1 MAVLVTDR
9 NVEERLKAE
18 REFSGAD
25 RYDEVWDGVYVM
37 PPMPNDEHQ
46 QLVMRMGSILQ
57 ELVGW
62 PGLGEV
68 RAGVN
73 VSDREDGWEH
83 NYRVPDLA
91 VFLHG
96 GAAKNCGTHWCG
108 GPDFLVE
115 IVSRDDQSRDKLPFY
130 QALGTRELLLI
141 DRDPWAL
148 ELHQL
153 RKKQFMKAGP
163 ITPQRP
169 ETLISDVL
177 PLAFCL
183 MPGSARPMIEITH
196 QKDQRRWLV

>member
-9 NVEERLKAE
+9 NVEDRLRAE
-18 REFSGAD
+18 REASGAD

-108 GPDFLVE
+108 GPDFVVE
-115 IVSRDDQSRDKLPFY
+115 ILSPGDQSRDKLPFY
-130 QALGTRELLLI
+130 QALGTRELLFI
-141 DRDPWAL
+141 DRDAWAL
-148 ELHQL
+148 ELQQL
-153 RKKQFMKAGP
+153 RKKKVAKAGP
-163 ITPQRP
+163 ITQQRP

-177 PLAFCL
+177 PLTFRL
-183 MPGSARPMIEITH
+183 TSGTARPMIEITH
-196 QKDQRRWLV
+196 SQDQRRWLV